1 MDGNNK
7 HYIWGGPKEWSFGG
21 DSDFD
26 VPFYTFSNFFEDNQ
40 VEEVIKICESF
51 PLVEGTMSNEA
62 NTDKGWMSSDIRW
75 L

>member
-21 DSDFD
+21 ASDFD

-40 VEEVIKICESF
+40 VEEVIKILALLSSILLANSF
-51 PLVEGTMSNEA
+51 DA
-62 NTDKGWMSSDIRW
+62 NPPNTTE
-75 L
+75 